1 MRLVT
6 ADVLKTVRIDR
17 AVDSAP
23 RCSAT
28 VVADPADVI
37 GDLRLG
43 ETVTVPF
50 SIDDVAIGFTGL
62 VQDVTVGPHREL
74 SVELVDSGPL
84 GRLATFF
91 PAGPV
96 EYRGCERDAYR
107 SDCFWTVHGVLRD
120 VCSRAGVSV
129 ALYIPDCPLG
139 ATMQWHGESALDFMR
154 SVLDAAGFSA
164 TGKHRA
170 DILGDDTSVAVLLR
184 SRATAERIV
193 PASRVVRWQVTVT
206 EPASRVLRRATGD
219 VCVEGSSYR
228 VLEPERTPDP
238 NDPCNPAN
246 RPDDER
252 RRRPDPAPVAPP
264 PPDETRDDR
273 LGMDP
278 TSGERGSSSSGV
290 EDRTDPCERGSR
302 VVAVIERRTTRTET
316 SESQTTWHYDS
327 IGPDCV
333 LVEEER
339 RTRVE
344 YDSSS
349 KSPYRVRQER
359 TEVRYGYVL
368 FVQRDASGHVIWQ
381 KVAQHSRME
390 RTLVWWSRKDDKCN
404 LASDTLVRER
414 VEYTKWAVA
423 DRELYPELITTVEY
437 GWTDDELCDA
447 LKSGKRIYPLPLV
460 STETRRNVRNGR
472 FMLHTASFWRYDTE
486 GNLVESREVQEQS
499 VGEWQTR
506 SDLVGPLERRVELL
520 ERDRRAIQDIIE
532 RQMREYGLPRSTGL
546 PTPRVVGAV
555 AILDGSVP
563 RLAPRL
569 PLGACERVSPP
580 PGYRWREERIKSG
593 ACDGRSAYRYDAAGD
608 QAQVDRIRAW
618 LTDEAA
624 HLLHTLRCTL
634 VAMPDV
640 SPGNVLAFQGIPE
653 LGGKRWYVTQVTT
666 EISPNGATQSV
677 TALAWSS

>member
-1 MRLVT
+1 MRTLT
-6 ADVLKTVRIDR
+6 GDVLKTVRIDL
-17 AVDSAP
+17 AVDGAP

-28 VVADPADVI
+28 VVAEPADLI

-43 ETVTVPF
+43 EPVTVPF

-62 VQDVTVGPHREL
+62 VQDVTVGPHSEL

-84 GRLATFF
+84 GRLGTFF

-96 EYRGCERDAYR
+96 EYRGCERDPYR
-107 SDCFWTVHGVLRD
+107 SHCYWTVHGVLRD
-120 VCSRAGVSV
+120 VCARAGVAV

-154 SVLDAAGFSA
+154 SVLHAAGFAS

-170 DILGDDTSVAVLLR
+170 DIVGGAASVAVLLR
-184 SRATAERIV
+184 SQATAERVV
-193 PASRVVRWQVTVT
+193 PANRVVRWQVTVA
-206 EPASRVLRRATGD
+206 EPASRVLLRATGG
-219 VCVEGSSYR
+219 VCVEGASYR
-228 VLEPERTPDP
+228 VLAPERTPDP

-264 PPDETRDDR
+264 PPGETRDDR
-273 LGMDP
+273 LGRDP
-278 TSGERGSSSSGV
+278 VSDERGSPSSGV
-290 EDRTDPCERGSR
+290 EDRTDPCDRGSR
-302 VVAVIERRTTRTET
+302 VVAVIERRKTRTET

-333 LVEEER
+333 LAEEER

-349 KSPYRVRQER
+349 KSQYRVRQER

-381 KVAQHSRME
+381 KVAQRSRME
-390 RTLVWWSRKDDKCN
+390 RTLVWWSRRDDTCN
-404 LASDTLVRER
+404 LATDTLVRER

-423 DRELYPELITTVEY
+423 DRELYPELITTAEY
-437 GWTDDELCDA
+437 GWTDEELCDA
-447 LKSGKRIYPLPLV
+447 LKSGKPIYPLPLV

-499 VGEWQTR
+499 MGEWQTR

-546 PTPRVVGAV
+546 PTPLVVGAV
-555 AILDGSVP
+555 AILDGSQP
-563 RLAPRL
+563 RLASRP
-569 PLGACERVSPP
+569 PLGQCAPAAAP
-580 PGYRWREERIKSG
+580 PGYRWQEARLRSG
-593 ACDGRSAYRYDAAGD
+593 TCDGRSAYRYDAAGD
-608 QAQVDRIRAW
+608 QAQVDRIHVW
-618 LTDEAA
+618 LVDEAGN
-624 HLLHTLRCTL
+624 LLHTLRCTL

-640 SPGNVLAFQGIPE
+640 VPGSVLTFQGIPG
-653 LGGKRWYVTQVTT
+653 LGGNRWYVTQVTT